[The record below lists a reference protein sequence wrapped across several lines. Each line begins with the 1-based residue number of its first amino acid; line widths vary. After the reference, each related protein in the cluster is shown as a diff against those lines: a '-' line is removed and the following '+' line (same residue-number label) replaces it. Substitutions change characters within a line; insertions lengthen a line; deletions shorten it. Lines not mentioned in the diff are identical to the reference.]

1 MLNEIYKPICAHTQ
15 NFLKALKTAGYSFE
29 RGFYNNHSVKAGG
42 EWLTEYYAI
51 PVVTVK
57 DVCDVGFDIEHT
69 FVECKLTREKAVVFD
84 FGVFSDND
92 FEVYGTEDF
101 LNDFYNSLLSL
112 ETLNQKIRQSAEKEI
127 GITFN
132 FGYLADT
139 QILLELIKK
148 LERIGT
154 HIL

>member
-1 MLNEIYKPICAHTQ
+1 M
-15 NFLKALKTAGYSFE
+15 
-29 RGFYNNHSVKAGG
+29 
-42 EWLTEYYAI
+42 
-51 PVVTVK
+51 
-57 DVCDVGFDIEHT
+57 
-69 FVECKLTREKAVVFD
+69 FD

-112 ETLNQKIRQSAEKEI
+112 ETLKQKIRQSAEKEI
-127 GITFN
+127 GITLN

-154 HIL
+154 RIL